1 MTRDDLNYL
10 KTWFTEY
17 VSNFYSDDP
26 DYNHLIRLKEE
37 HTIRVCCNIAMLG
50 KELGIT
56 KHEMVLAETIA
67 LFHDIGRFKQY
78 KTYRTF
84 NDIVSENHARLG
96 LRQIAIHRVLSVCTT
111 AEKRLITRAI
121 AYHNAATLPVNEN
134 GNTLFF
140 MRLIRDADKLDI
152 WKLFIDYCNER
163 EKNHSSAIELGLPD
177 DPVYSQRVIESLKQ
191 RRLVLMQDL
200 KTLNDFKLLQIGWV
214 YDLNFVPSFQ
224 TVQNRK
230 YIEKLEET
238 LPQSKEIK
246 EAAHSFGP
254 TTWQTLIK
262 VEIPQA
268 MPTIMAGVNQ
278 TTMMAMAMVVVSSMI
293 GAKGLG
299 YNVLIAINRTD
310 IAMGFEAGIS
320 IVFVAIIIDRLTQS
334 VGDKFKYDK

>member
-17 VSNFYSDDP
+17 VSNFYSDDH

-50 KELGIT
+50 KELGLSDQD
-56 KHEMVLAETIA
+56 MVLAETIA

-84 NDIVSENHARLG
+84 NDFVSENHAKLG
-96 LRQIAIHRVLSVCTT
+96 LRQIAIHRVLSACTT

-121 AYHNAATLPVNEN
+121 AYHNAAALPVNEN
-134 GNTLFF
+134 DNTLFF

-163 EKNHSSAIELGLPD
+163 EKKHSSAIELGLPD
-177 DPVYSQRVIESLKQ
+177 DPIYSQRVIESLKQ

-214 YDLNFVPSFQ
+214 YDLNFVPSFK

-238 LPQSKEIK
+238 LPKSKEIK
-246 EAAHSFGP
+246 EAVQQAHDHVNSF
-254 TTWQTLIK
+254 L
-262 VEIPQA
+262 
-268 MPTIMAGVNQ
+268 
-278 TTMMAMAMVVVSSMI
+278 
-293 GAKGLG
+293 
-299 YNVLIAINRTD
+299 
-310 IAMGFEAGIS
+310 
-320 IVFVAIIIDRLTQS
+320 
-334 VGDKFKYDK
+334 

>member
-37 HTIRVCCNIAMLG
+37 HTIRVRCNIAMLG

-84 NDIVSENHARLG
+84 NDFVSENHARLG
-96 LRQIAIHRVLSVCTT
+96 LRQIAIHGVLSVCTT

-121 AYHNAATLPVNEN
+121 AYHNASTLPVNEN
-134 GNTLFF
+134 ANTLFF

-152 WKLFIDYCNER
+152 WKLFIDYCKER

-224 TVQNRK
+224 AVQNRK

-246 EAAHSFGP
+246 EAVQQAHDHVNSF
-254 TTWQTLIK
+254 L
-262 VEIPQA
+262 
-268 MPTIMAGVNQ
+268 
-278 TTMMAMAMVVVSSMI
+278 
-293 GAKGLG
+293 
-299 YNVLIAINRTD
+299 
-310 IAMGFEAGIS
+310 
-320 IVFVAIIIDRLTQS
+320 
-334 VGDKFKYDK
+334 

>member
-1 MTRDDLNYL
+1 MTRNDLNYL

-26 DYNHLIRLKEE
+26 DYNHLIRLKEK

-50 KELGIT
+50 NELGLSDQD
-56 KHEMVLAETIA
+56 MVLAETIA

-96 LRQIAIHRVLSVCTT
+96 LRQIAIHKVLSVCTT

-121 AYHNAATLPVNEN
+121 AYHNAAILPVNEDD
-134 GNTLFF
+134 NTLFF

-152 WKLFIDYCNER
+152 WKLFIDYCKER

-177 DPVYSQRVIESLKQ
+177 DPVYSQRV
-191 RRLVLMQDL
+191 

-246 EAAHSFGP
+246 EAVQQAHDHVNSF
-254 TTWQTLIK
+254 L
-262 VEIPQA
+262 
-268 MPTIMAGVNQ
+268 
-278 TTMMAMAMVVVSSMI
+278 
-293 GAKGLG
+293 
-299 YNVLIAINRTD
+299 
-310 IAMGFEAGIS
+310 
-320 IVFVAIIIDRLTQS
+320 
-334 VGDKFKYDK
+334 

>member
-1 MTRDDLNYL
+1 MTRNNLKHL
-10 KTWFTEY
+10 KTWFEEY
-17 VSNFYSDDP
+17 VSSFYSDDP
-26 DYNHLIRLKEE
+26 DYNQLIRLKEE
-37 HTIRVCCNIAMLG
+37 HTMRVCCNIAMLG
-50 KELGIT
+50 KELGLSDQN
-56 KHEMVLAETIA
+56 MVLAETIA

-84 NDIVSENHARLG
+84 NDFVSENHAKLG
-96 LRQIAIHRVLSVCTT
+96 LRQIAIHRVLSACTT

-163 EKNHSSAIELGLPD
+163 KKKHRSAIELGLPD
-177 DPVYSQRVIESLKQ
+177 DPIYSQKIIESLKQ
-191 RRLVLMQDL
+191 RRVVLMRDL

-238 LPQSKEIK
+238 LPKSKEIK
-246 EAAHSFGP
+246 EAVQQVHDHVNSF
-254 TTWQTLIK
+254 L
-262 VEIPQA
+262 
-268 MPTIMAGVNQ
+268 
-278 TTMMAMAMVVVSSMI
+278 
-293 GAKGLG
+293 
-299 YNVLIAINRTD
+299 
-310 IAMGFEAGIS
+310 
-320 IVFVAIIIDRLTQS
+320 
-334 VGDKFKYDK
+334 

>member
-10 KTWFTEY
+10 RTWFEEY
-17 VSNFYSDDP
+17 VSGFYSDDP

-50 KELGIT
+50 KELGLSDQD
-56 KHEMVLAETIA
+56 MVLAETIA

-78 KTYRTF
+78 AKYHTF
-84 NDIVSENHARLG
+84 NDFVSENHAKLG
-96 LRQIAIHRVLSVCTT
+96 LRQMAIHGVLSSCTT

-121 AYHNAATLPVNEN
+121 AYHNAAVLPANEDD
-134 GNTLFF
+134 NTLFF

-163 EKNHSSAIELGLPD
+163 EKKHSSAIELGLPD
-177 DPVYSQRVIESLKQ
+177 DPIYSQRVIESLKQ

-238 LPQSKEIK
+238 LPKSKEIK
-246 EAAHSFGP
+246 EAVQQAHDHVNSF
-254 TTWQTLIK
+254 L
-262 VEIPQA
+262 
-268 MPTIMAGVNQ
+268 
-278 TTMMAMAMVVVSSMI
+278 
-293 GAKGLG
+293 
-299 YNVLIAINRTD
+299 
-310 IAMGFEAGIS
+310 
-320 IVFVAIIIDRLTQS
+320 
-334 VGDKFKYDK
+334 

>member
-1 MTRDDLNYL
+1 MTRNDLNHL

-26 DYNHLIRLKEE
+26 DYNYLIRLKEE
-37 HTIRVCCNIAMLG
+37 HTIRVCRNIAMLG
-50 KELGIT
+50 KELGLS
-56 KHEMVLAETIA
+56 EQDMVLAETIA

-84 NDIVSENHARLG
+84 SDFVSENHARLG
-96 LRQIAIHRVLSVCTT
+96 LRQMAIHGVLSACTT

-134 GNTLFF
+134 GNALFF

-163 EKNHSSAIELGLPD
+163 EKKHSSAVELGLPD
-177 DPVYSQRVIESLKQ
+177 DPIYSQRVIESLKQ
-191 RRLVLMQDL
+191 RRFVLMQDL

-224 TVQNRK
+224 IVKKKK
-230 YIEKLEET
+230 YLEKLEEA

-246 EAAHSFGP
+246 EAVKLAHNHVNSF
-254 TTWQTLIK
+254 I
-262 VEIPQA
+262 
-268 MPTIMAGVNQ
+268 
-278 TTMMAMAMVVVSSMI
+278 
-293 GAKGLG
+293 
-299 YNVLIAINRTD
+299 
-310 IAMGFEAGIS
+310 
-320 IVFVAIIIDRLTQS
+320 
-334 VGDKFKYDK
+334 